1 MNLQMVKQ
9 ITRKFRSIA
18 DLPSWLQT
26 GLPYHVQ
33 IRIIRSALGMTQ
45 TQLAKRLHSQQATVN
60 RMEKGDVSPTIT
72 TLQKV
77 AEELNCELKVLLV
90 PKKPIIQF
98 LEEKALRIATSI
110 IRVTVSSSALEFQKP
125 SAEMIRD
132 QTQELKEEILK
143 KNRSILWKD
152 L

>member
-1 MNLQMVKQ
+1 MNLQIVKQ
-9 ITRKFRSIA
+9 ISRKFRCIA

-26 GLPYHVQ
+26 GLPHHVQ

-60 RMEKGDVSPTIT
+60 RMEKGDVSPTMT

-98 LEEKALRIATSI
+98 LEEKALGIATSI

-132 QTQELKEEILK
+132 QIEELKEEILK

>member
-9 ITRKFRSIA
+9 ISRKFRSIA

-26 GLPYHVQ
+26 GLPHHVQ

-60 RMEKGDVSPTIT
+60 RMEKGDVSPTMT

-98 LEEKALRIATSI
+98 LEEKALGIATSI

-132 QTQELKEEILK
+132 QIEELKEEILK